1 MQLSARN
8 RIKGKVKKVEKGA
21 VAAAVKI
28 EVNEPAMIT
37 AMITKEAADDLGL
50 KEGVEV
56 SIIIKSTEIIVAR
69 D

>member
-28 EVNEPAMIT
+28 EVNEPATIT